1 MTQAEQANIANPA
14 KTEEIPPPPSRFWWF
29 CGYTWRTCGRGLRFT
44 LKFLLL
50 LYFLFCALVL
60 VLRYVV
66 LPNVNS
72 YKPDIEK
79 MISASLGR
87 QLQIANLHASWQG
100 LNPQL
105 VLDNVVLHDAKGM
118 PALSLPQVSATL
130 SWWTLAVA
138 DLRFERVVIEKPALD
153 VTREADGKFFVGG
166 FLIDPAAES
175 KGQGMDWVLSQ
186 REIVIRNGSVR
197 WTDKL
202 RNAPEL
208 TLPDVS
214 FVLQSQWRHHRF
226 ALKATPPASLSAPLD
241 IRGDFQH
248 PVFAKK
254 IADFSLWSGE
264 LYTDLRHADLPALK
278 AYVDYP
284 ADVKKGY
291 GSVRS
296 WLHLEKGRVAD
307 LTADLSLTDVV
318 GKFRADLP
326 ELDMALVSGR
336 LVASEHQAL
345 KAKYLSS
352 VFGQSGHSISL
363 IDFSMRTRNGEQLP
377 PTSIKETF
385 TPGEKGQ
392 PEKVEL
398 YVKTLDLQTLANF
411 AEHLPLPADQR
422 QMLVDFAPKGQLR
435 DFTAKWQGSYPD
447 VASYSIKGQFI
458 NLSMQAQ
465 PAQLARTRTAQLPA
479 KAAVPAIPGFENLS
493 GHIEANDKGGNFTL
507 DSKDLSLR
515 LSSYFVDPLMPFSR
529 LLMQAQWQFVA
540 QDKLIFQINKMD
552 AQQEG
557 MHAVLSGKHIM
568 SMRHGADAQP
578 GEVDLTGNI
587 SGFDLKQ
594 LDRYIPTVAPDHLRH
609 WLLNSI
615 LDGRADDVT
624 IRIKGDLAHFPFIG
638 TDGKR
643 AHKGEFIVKGNLTGG
658 KLDFTAGA
666 LTEDGHPLWPVIE
679 DIKGNFIFDKARMEI
694 NGDTARTLGVDLKK
708 VKAVIPDLAHHNGIL
723 NIDGTVNG
731 SLQNMLGYVGASPV
745 SGWLGHF
752 LKETKTTAPAALSL
766 KLQLPLQ
773 HLIESKVQGVLNF
786 ANNDVALQPNIP
798 MVSGLNGRLEFNE
811 TGVNLGTLKGNLLGS
826 GVQITGGSQ
835 KDNSVKVRLD
845 GSMTAEGLRKVM
857 PPSMA
862 DRIGERINGSARYT
876 ASIHVKKRQPEIVI
890 ESNLSG
896 LALNFPLPLKKSAME
911 AMPLRFEMLPLASN
925 DAQVWRDDIRVSLG
939 NTVNARYLRQKTG
952 SAPWQVLRGGIGV
965 NAPAPEPDSGLSA
978 NIELKSL
985 NIDEWRRL
993 AVPAASSNS
1002 SSNNSNSGSSAQAAN
1017 AGQNTVLEKENMELD
1032 LSPYLEPTS
1041 MAARTPELHIMG
1053 KQLENVVVGVTHQK
1067 NVWQANIHSNQAAGY
1082 LTWNEGPG
1090 GQGVGSVTA
1099 RLSNLI
1105 IPQSAAADVSE
1116 LLEGKNTT
1124 TQIPGLDIVAENF
1137 ELFNKKLGYLELQA
1151 VNQAQGNSGQAQ
1163 SNSGR
1168 EWQINKVLLKNP
1180 DAEFSGNGKWSS
1192 QGGDG
1197 RTQLNYVLDVA
1208 NAGKLLE
1215 RLGFVDVLRGGRGK
1229 LEGDVHWN
1237 GLPFAM
1243 DIPSMNGQIKLVLSS
1258 GQFLKVDPG
1267 AAKLL
1272 GVLSMQSL
1280 PRRLTLDFRDVF
1292 SDGFAF
1298 DSIAGMAQIQQGVAK
1313 TDNLKMLGVSATVLL
1328 QGNADIVHE
1337 SQNLHATVIPV
1348 VNVGTASVV
1357 YGLAVNPVIG
1367 LGTFLAQLF
1376 LREPLSKAFTF
1387 EYQISGSWKEP
1398 TVTKMDNRDEA
1409 KNNRKPVAAQ

>member
-1 MTQAEQANIANPA
+1 MTQEEQVHIANAA
-14 KTEEIPPPPSRFWWF
+14 KAEESAQPNRFWWF
-29 CGYTWRTCGRGLRFT
+29 CGFTWRTCGRGLRFT

-87 QLQIANLHASWQG
+87 QLQIADLHASWQG

-105 VLDNVVLHDAKGM
+105 VLDNVVLRDAKGVA
-118 PALSLPQVSATL
+118 ALTLPQVSATL

-138 DLRFERVVIEKPALD
+138 DLRFERIVVEKPALD
-153 VTREADGKFFVGG
+153 VAREADGKFFVGG

-186 REIVIRNGSVR
+186 REIVIRNGAVR

-202 RNAPEL
+202 RNAPAL
-208 TLPDVS
+208 NLPDVS
-214 FVLQSQWRHHRF
+214 FVLQNQWRHHRF
-226 ALKATPPASLSAPLD
+226 ALKATPPVNLSTPMD

-248 PVFAKK
+248 PVFAKRVS
-254 IADFSLWSGE
+254 DFSLWSGE
-264 LYTDLRHADLPALK
+264 LYADVRRADLPALK

-296 WLHLEKGRVAD
+296 WLRLEKGRVTD
-307 LTADLSLTDVV
+307 LTADLSLADVE

-336 LVASEHQAL
+336 LIASEHQAL
-345 KAKYLSS
+345 KAKYLTSM
-352 VFGQSGHSISL
+352 FGQSGHSISL
-363 IDFSMRTRNGEQLP
+363 IDFSMRTRDGVQLP

-398 YVKTLDLQTLANF
+398 YAKTLDLQTLANF
-411 AEHLPLPADQR
+411 AEHLPLPVDQR
-422 QMLVDFAPKGQLR
+422 QMLVDFAPKGQLK

-465 PAQLARTRTAQLPA
+465 PAQLARAKTAQLPA

-493 GHIEANDKGGNFTL
+493 GQIEANDKGGNFTL

-578 GEVDLTGNI
+578 GEVDLTGSI

-594 LDRYIPTVAPDHLRH
+594 LDRYIPTVAADDLRH

-624 IRIKGDLAHFPFIG
+624 IRIKGDLAHFPFVS

-643 AHKGEFIVKGNLTGG
+643 ASKGEFVVKGNLTGG

-666 LTEDGHPLWPVIE
+666 LAEEGRPLWPVIE

-708 VKAVIPDLAHHNGIL
+708 VKAVIPDLAHHHGIL

-752 LKETKTTAPAALSL
+752 LKETKSTAPAALSL

-773 HLIESKVQGVLNF
+773 HLIESKVQGVLQF
-786 ANNDVALQPNIP
+786 ANNDVVLQPGIP
-798 MVSGLNGRLEFNE
+798 QVTGLNGRLEFNE
-811 TGVNLGTLKGNLLGS
+811 TGVNLGTLKGSLLGS
-826 GVQITGGSQ
+826 GVQISGGSQ

-857 PPSMA
+857 PASMV
-862 DRIGERINGSARYT
+862 DRLGDRINGSTRYT

-896 LALNFPLPLKKSAME
+896 LALNFPAPMKKSAME
-911 AMPLRFEMLPLASN
+911 VMPLRFEMLPLASN
-925 DAQVWRDDIRVSLG
+925 DAQVWRDDIHVSLG
-939 NTVNARYLRQKTG
+939 NTINARYLRQKTG
-952 SAPWQVLRGGIGV
+952 AAPWQVLRGGIGV

-993 AVPAASSNS
+993 AVPAASSNGNGG
-1002 SSNNSNSGSSAQAAN
+1002 NNGNSGNNSSAQAAN
-1017 AGQNTVLEKENMELD
+1017 VVQTAGLEKETMELD

-1041 MAARTPELHIMG
+1041 MAARTSELHVVG

-1067 NVWQANIHSNQAAGY
+1067 NVWQANIHSNQASGY
-1082 LTWNEGPG
+1082 LTWNEGAG
-1090 GQGVGSVTA
+1090 GQGLGSVTA

-1151 VNQAQGNSGQAQ
+1151 VNQVQ

-1168 EWQINKVLLKNP
+1168 EWQINKILLKNP
-1180 DAEFSGNGKWSS
+1180 DAEFSGSGKWAS

-1215 RLGFVDVLRGGRGK
+1215 RLGFADVLRGGRGK

-1298 DSIAGMAQIQQGVAK
+1298 DSIAGIAQIQQGVAK

-1398 TVTKMDNRDEA
+1398 TVTKIDNRDEA
-1409 KNNRKPVAAQ
+1409 QNNRKPVAVQ